1 MKTYAAFSRDIKEE
15 YLPPDYSDGSCPSWW
30 AEPCGRQDR
39 RNGWEKGANREGGSE
54 IKSVPDGQIF
64 IYFCFSSESVWVCL
78 IGDALWRKTCER
90 SAGFASVSWP
100 ASAEKAWHWPGFH
113 QSLLLFSTAIH
124 SLCTWTKLVLNGL
137 SPYWLTLKSH
147 PSLSV
152 SGNATGCQADFPEG
166 STWKWAVG
174 EQIAALYQPPASPAT
189 SDWF

>member
-64 IYFCFSSESVWVCL
+64 IYFCFSSECL
-78 IGDALWRKTCER
+78 SNWRCTLKEDLWKECRFCLRQLTCLSRET
-90 SAGFASVSWP
+90 
-100 ASAEKAWHWPGFH
+100 WHWPGFH